1 MQQHYQFTTSLLF
14 VFSGACPHSVELDD
28 ELCCI
33 SITGQ
38 AAGLVTDSV
47 PYFVEILQPMIA
59 AKKVIFY
66 KSTGLRQLFLT
77 VSCDLPSEP
86 STAHLIVI
94 VSLQLWMQRSE
105 PSSFK
110 GAVPSQNS

>member
-47 PYFVEILQPMIA
+47 PYFVEILQSMIA
-59 AKKVIFY
+59 AKKVIFLQ
-66 KSTGLRQLFLT
+66 KHRVAS
-77 VSCDLPSEP
+77 
-86 STAHLIVI
+86 VI
-94 VSLQLWMQRSE
+94 LDRIL
-105 PSSFK
+105 
-110 GAVPSQNS
+110 